1 MKYSVSNKMLLVA
14 LMILGV
20 AMVVGGMTWQM
31 SGSATVAGGDVSMEA
46 QEKSGGQQNPSSS
59 DSSKQSTEPPGDLE
73 LSPVGSLP
81 VSSDTSV
88 VDDESAAQVLEES
101 KSDMGLG
108 QDDSLPI
115 LSHSDDGYG
124 HVFYHTQQYYKGI
137 PVYGTEM
144 VLNTQNSQASEVI
157 GTWLT
162 SIELDV
168 VPTLDAEEAL
178 IAAYRSQGVP
188 ESRQVVMTTDPTALV
203 VYPTENRVVLAWIIN
218 GRLSDPRTEDYRH
231 IVNAHEG
238 EMILKLDLVHQ

>member
-1 MKYSVSNKMLLVA
+1 MSNKVLLVA
-14 LMILGV
+14 LLVIGI
-20 AMVVGGMTWQM
+20 AMMVGGITWQM
-31 SGSATVAGGDVSMEA
+31 SGGATVAGGDVSMEA
-46 QEKSGGQQNPSSS
+46 QEKAGGQQSPAS
-59 DSSKQSTEPPGDLE
+59 DSSKVSTEPAGDLE

-81 VSSDTSV
+81 VSSDISV
-88 VDDESAAQVLEES
+88 VDDASAEQVLAES

-108 QDDSLPI
+108 EDDTLPI

-124 HVFYHTQQYYKGI
+124 HTFYHTQQYYKGI

-144 VLNTQNSQASEVI
+144 VLNTQNNQASEVI

-168 VPTLDAEEAL
+168 VPTLDAEQAL

-188 ESRQVVMTTDPTALV
+188 DSRQVVVTQDPTALV
-203 VYPTENRVVLAWIIN
+203 VYPTENRVILAWIIN
-218 GRLSDPRTEDYRH
+218 GRLTDPQTEDYRH
-231 IVNAHEG
+231 VVNAHAG